1 MVLFLAPAQQADAIE
16 LAYKLQP
23 TRTLFGMLYLDT
35 DRRGV
40 VQRIL
45 QLDLQ
50 VVVPDQPA
58 WSPAWQDVR
67 EALDLLQVR
76 VSTVSQYLS
85 TLQQPTPAPPAAP
98 PVQQGAGVGQ

>member
-1 MVLFLAPAQQADAIE
+1 MVLFLAPAQQADATE
-16 LAYKLQP
+16 VAYKLRS
-23 TRTLFGMLYLDT
+23 TRTLFGMLYLYN

-45 QLDLQ
+45 QLDLS
-50 VVVPDQPA
+50 VVVPDNPT

-76 VSTVSQYLS
+76 VSTVSQYLT
-85 TLQQPTPAPPAAP
+85 TLQQPTPVPPAAP